1 MRQLVKSLFFTNF
14 KDYNSEILKKISVYR
29 ANGGKTT
36 NHHVPDAEF
45 KRNIENIKLLY
56 KKIALRNSLTCPKSM
71 TNFII

>member
-1 MRQLVKSLFFTNF
+1 V
-14 KDYNSEILKKISVYR
+14 YAEVYR

-71 TNFII
+71 TNSM